1 MKQLFPIRFDGYML
15 NGGSTKPWR
24 VVAIEKDSLVEVPYV
39 VKVFSPK
46 HIEQGHNIGK
56 EFVGNM
62 LAGQFDLNVP
72 EAGIINLHDESFVST
87 LPDDL
92 ASILATKYEGL
103 TFASKLT
110 DGSIMNEHLRSS
122 SYSIHDS
129 ASLFAF
135 DCLIHNIDRGGYH
148 NKPNLLVDDN
158 GLILIDHELTFNFI
172 DSTDHKAFDKV
183 VNHLDGNV
191 WPDFYQKHFFYN
203 HLKAYKGSKKALFD
217 TFEESL
223 RTLDIVKMQNFINDL
238 TKMSVELGE
247 SDLVIKYLCTL
258 KQNAH
263 KFRSILLGL
272 IS

>member
-1 MKQLFPIRFDGYML
+1 ML

-24 VVAIEKDSLVEVPYV
+24 VIAIEEDSFVEIPYV
-39 VKVFSPK
+39 VKVFSSK
-46 HIEQGHNIGK
+46 HIQQGHNIGK
-56 EFVGNM
+56 EFIGNM
-62 LAGQFDLNVP
+62 LAGQFDLNAP

-87 LPDDL
+87 LPDDPS
-92 ASILATKYEGL
+92 SILATKYEGL
-103 TFASKLT
+103 TFASKLI

-122 SYSIHDS
+122 AYNIHDS
-129 ASLFAF
+129 ATLFAF
-135 DCLIHNIDRGGYH
+135 DCLIHNTDRGGYH
-148 NKPNLLVDDN
+148 DKPNLLVNDN

-172 DSTDHKAFDKV
+172 DSTDQKAFDKAL
-183 VNHLDGNV
+183 NHLEGNV
-191 WPDFYQKHFFYN
+191 WPGFYQKHFFYN

-223 RTLDIVKMQNFINDL
+223 RMLDIVKVQNFINDL
-238 TKMSVELGE
+238 SKMGVELGE
-247 SDLVIKYLCTL
+247 SNLVIDYLRTL

>member
-1 MKQLFPIRFDGYML
+1 ML

-24 VVAIEKDSLVEVPYV
+24 VIAIEDDSFTEVPYV
-39 VKVFSPK
+39 VKVFSSK

-62 LAGQFDLNVP
+62 LANQFDLNVP
-72 EAGIINLHDESFVST
+72 EAGIINLHDEIFVST
-87 LPDDL
+87 LADEPTDVL
-92 ASILATKYEGL
+92 TTKYKGL

-110 DGSIMNEHLRSS
+110 DGSLMNEHLRSAS
-122 SYSIHDS
+122 FDIHDS

-135 DCLIHNIDRGGYH
+135 DCLIHNTDRGGYH

-172 DSTDHKAFDKV
+172 DSDDNKAFDKALK
-183 VNHLDGNV
+183 NLDANV

-203 HLKAYKGSKKALFD
+203 HLKTYKGSKKALFD

-223 RTLDIVKMQNFINDL
+223 RSLDIIKVQNFIDGL
-238 TKMSVELGE
+238 TNRGVELGE
-247 SDLVIKYLCTL
+247 SDLIINYLRTL

-263 KFRSILLGL
+263 RFRSILLGL